1 MFRAKP
7 SLAQKSFREKEEK
20 KSNSFFLCGTS
31 RPFIY
36 SMNHQEENL
45 DGSFSKLEYETLRG
59 LFVLR
64 ALGFEHN
71 GKG

>member
-7 SLAQKSFREKEEK
+7 SLAQKSFREKGK

-59 LFVLR
+59 PFVLR
-64 ALGFEHN
+64 ALGFEHD